1 MNKVYHALIEIL
13 DNRERKL
20 GYYVLLLTIV
30 VAFIEV
36 LGVASIMPF
45 MAVLTNPDV
54 ITTNVLLAFLYN
66 TLNFQNTEDFIYFL
80 GICVFVFLVGSTFLK
95 ALVVWAQVYY
105 SNIRN
110 FSIST
115 RLFAGY
121 LRQPYSWFLNR
132 NSSNFTASILQE
144 VSRVVNG
151 VLYPLMRLISNGL
164 VAALL
169 LILLIYVD
177 PVLAIS
183 TLSVLGVS
191 YGIVYKFA
199 GKRLSN
205 EGAALSKSAR
215 GRIKAVNEAFGGI
228 KDVKM
233 LGLEKCFI
241 DKFSKPAKKFA
252 FANISAKL
260 WSEMPSFAM
269 QALVFGGMVLITL
282 YLMKTRDGF
291 NGAAPVLALYA
302 LGAYKL
308 MPALQ
313 EIYKQLVEI
322 KFHQSAL
329 DTISKDINLINS
341 IDTVPL
347 EANGAPPLGIKEFIE
362 LKNLEFSYPESDKI
376 SLEVDS
382 LKIEKNTT
390 IGFVGG
396 SGAGKTTAVDLILG
410 LLQSEDGGIFVDN
423 IKISKSNLRSWQR
436 NIGYVPQQIF
446 LSDDSIAANI
456 AFGLPHHKI
465 DSTAVENASRVA
477 NLHDFITS
485 ELSEGYD
492 TVIGERGARLSGG
505 QRQRIGIARAVYH
518 DPDVLILD
526 EATSA
531 LDNVTEKIIMEA
543 VRKLGHKKTI
553 IIVAHRLSTVRYS
566 DKLFLFE
573 KGKIIASG
581 SYNELINSNSNFKE
595 MVLIQES

>member
-1 MNKVYHALIEIL
+1 MIKVYTALIEVL
-13 DNRERKL
+13 DKREKKL
-20 GYYVLLLTIV
+20 ALYVLLLTII

-45 MAVLTNPDV
+45 MAVVANPDV
-54 ITTNVLLAFLYN
+54 IKTSIPLSFLYN
-66 TLNFQNTEDFIYFL
+66 SLNFQNTEDFISFI
-80 GICVFVFLVGSTFLK
+80 GVCVFVFLVGSTFLK
-95 ALVVWAQVYY
+95 ALVVWVQVHFSNFRNY
-105 SNIRN
+105 SVG
-110 FSIST
+110 S
-115 RLFAGY
+115 RLVTGY
-121 LRQPYSWFLNR
+121 LRQPYVWFLAR
-132 NSSNFTASILQE
+132 NSADLAASILNE

-151 VLYPLMRLISNGL
+151 VLYPLMRLISNGIITT
-164 VAALL
+164 LL
-169 LILLIYVD
+169 LGLLIYAD

-183 TLSVLGVS
+183 TLLALGVS
-191 YGIVYKFA
+191 YIAILKIA
-199 GKRLSN
+199 GKRLARQGLVLS
-205 EGAALSKSAR
+205 ESQGDRLKAL
-215 GRIKAVNEAFGGI
+215 NEAFGGI
-228 KDVKM
+228 KDVKIN
-233 LGLEKCFI
+233 GLEKCFI
-241 DKFSKPAKKFA
+241 EKFRKPAKKVA
-252 FANISAKL
+252 RANISAKL
-260 WSEMPSFAM
+260 WAEMPSFAM
-269 QALVFGGMVLITL
+269 QALVFGGMVIVTL
-282 YLMKTRDGF
+282 YLMRTRDGF
-291 NGAAPVLALYA
+291 QGAAPVLTLYA

-322 KFHQSAL
+322 RFQQPAL
-329 DTISKDINLINS
+329 DAIRKDINRIGS
-341 IDTVPL
+341 IDAVSL
-347 EANGAPPLGIKEFIE
+347 EENSVQPLGIAESIE
-362 LKNLEFSYPESDKI
+362 LKNVEFSYPGSDNI

-410 LLQSEDGGIFVDN
+410 LLRPEKGGVFVDN
-423 IKISKSNLRSWQR
+423 QKISISNLRSWQR
-436 NIGYVPQQIF
+436 NIGYVPQLIF
-446 LSDDSIAANI
+446 LSDVTVAANI

-465 DSTAVENASRVA
+465 DYQAVENAARVA

-485 ELSEGYD
+485 ELSEGYE

-531 LDNVTEKIIMEA
+531 LDNITEKIIMEA

-553 IIVAHRLSTVRYS
+553 IIVAHRLSTVRHS

-573 KGKIIASG
+573 RGKIIESG

-595 MVLIQES
+595 MALIQDS